1 MHEQL
6 NDSSCDR
13 QGKVSSHFTQFP
25 INFQI
30 IVTPIE
36 NVRQFPDSIASI
48 YCPPS
53 TGSVFRNLALC
64 FVSNERS
71 LFLKVL
77 DPSE

>member
-13 QGKVSSHFTQFP
+13 QGEVSSHFTQFP

-36 NVRQFPDSIASI
+36 NVRQFPNSILSLPSI
-48 YCPPS
+48 VHLHPEVS
-53 TGSVFRNLALC
+53 SVI
-64 FVSNERS
+64 
-71 LFLKVL
+71 
-77 DPSE
+77 